1 MDGPW
6 DDCHQLFLVPLPNGS
21 HGCGCPGD
29 ISKIH
34 GLLYPGKVHWRTSP
48 GGITGRLKAVAA
60 RILTLDAGL
69 EEAATRL
76 RGGQLVA
83 FPTETVYGLGADALN
98 ADAVAAIFT
107 AIGRP
112 STNPVIVHVSDIA
125 AARALSADWTPLA
138 EVLAQRFWPG
148 PLTLVVRAASVVPSI
163 VMAGGTTVGIRIPS
177 HTGACALIA
186 AAGCPVAAPSANRS
200 EATSPTQAQH
210 VAGGLGAWVDD
221 LLILDGGAC
230 RIGIESTVVDATG
243 DSAVILRLGDVSE
256 ADIAD
261 VVFVAAAVD
270 AIDAGPVRSP
280 GQALRHYAPQCP
292 VDVLPAGVE
301 PDPDAMSGADVWLL
315 WIGENPPMGER
326 ILPLGVRPKEVAT
339 KLYAGLHLADDAGA
353 KRIVIAGLPNG
364 ADWAAVADRL
374 RRAAVTNP

>member
-1 MDGPW
+1 
-6 DDCHQLFLVPLPNGS
+6 
-21 HGCGCPGD
+21 
-29 ISKIH
+29 
-34 GLLYPGKVHWRTSP
+34 
-48 GGITGRLKAVAA
+48 VAA

-98 ADAVAAIFT
+98 ADAVAAIYT
-107 AIGRP
+107 AKGRP